1 MSEWAWVALGYGV
14 TAVAV
19 SGYLLSLFAR
29 WVRALHRLG
38 DAESEERA

>member
-19 SGYLLSLFAR
+19 SGYLISLTLRWAR
-29 WVRALHRLG
+29 VRRRTEG
-38 DAESEERA
+38 RQ